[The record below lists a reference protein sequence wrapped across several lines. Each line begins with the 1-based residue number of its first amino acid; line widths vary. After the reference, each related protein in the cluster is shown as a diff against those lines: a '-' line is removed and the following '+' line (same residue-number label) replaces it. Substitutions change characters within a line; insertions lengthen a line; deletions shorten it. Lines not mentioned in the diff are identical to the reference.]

1 VEALDSVIEKYGDDL
16 NELVDRFTSSGLGDK
31 VSWWVGTGENETI
44 TPDELQQGLGQD
56 EIDRIARATGRSADE
71 VAGELALA
79 LPGAIDDA
87 TPMG

>member
-1 VEALDSVIEKYGDDL
+1 MEKYGDDL
-16 NELVDRFTSSGLGDK
+16 SELVDRFTSSGLGDE
-31 VSWWVGTGENETI
+31 VSSWVGPGENETI
-44 TPDELQQGLGQD
+44 TPDEVQQGLGQD

>member
-56 EIDRIARATGRSADE
+56 EIDRIARAIGRSADE